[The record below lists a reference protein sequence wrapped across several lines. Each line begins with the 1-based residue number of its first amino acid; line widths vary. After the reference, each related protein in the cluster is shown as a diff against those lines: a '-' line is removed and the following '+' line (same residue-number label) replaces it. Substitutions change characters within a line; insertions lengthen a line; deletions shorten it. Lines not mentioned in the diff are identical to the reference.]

1 MWGDM
6 STLLVTK
13 RHDLPTLLIILQKK
27 PKCQLKW
34 DLETKVVFLLAFS
47 SDQLLQWSVPFAA
60 CIGCAAPDSQART

>member
-6 STLLVTK
+6 STLLVTE
-13 RHDLPTLLIILQKK
+13 RRDLLTIFMILQKK

-47 SDQLLQWSVPFAA
+47 SGQIVATVCSVCCPV
-60 CIGCAAPDSQART
+60 